1 MIMNRAARNARLSIL
16 SNTVLILM
24 KFAVGLV
31 SGSVSIISEAI
42 HSLMDLAAAVMA
54 FFSIRIAGRP
64 ADEDHPYGHQKV
76 ENVSGALEAL
86 LIIVAAGLIIYESVK
101 RLIGGAEIENL
112 WLGALVMLVSGIVN
126 IIVSRRLYK
135 VAREES
141 SVALAADALHLRTD
155 VYSSLGVG
163 AGLLAIV
170 VLQSAFS
177 VPWAESLDPIVALC
191 IALFIV
197 KEAWDMVRHAVG
209 PLLDA
214 SLPPEDLAVVEAV
227 VAARPGVSMH
237 GVRTR
242 MSGKVR
248 YIDFHLEVPEDLS
261 VKESHEICDEIEREI
276 ERALRDASVLIH
288 IEPKMAVRVRGKGAR
303 RLSLTKDE
311 LLARIAGICAE
322 AGGYDARPHHLHVF
336 GTGLT
341 KELTFHVT
349 AAPGMSLEEA
359 HSLASV
365 VEARVKESLGLEA
378 TVHIEPA
385 GDDPD

>member
-1 MIMNRAARNARLSIL
+1 MNRAARNARLSIL
-16 SNTVLILM
+16 SNSILILM
-24 KFAVGLV
+24 KFLVGIV
-31 SGSVSIISEAI
+31 SGSVSILSEAI

-64 ADEDHPYGHQKV
+64 ADEKHPYGHQKV
-76 ENVSGALEAL
+76 ENISGALEAL
-86 LIIVAAGLIIYESVK
+86 LIIAAAGMIIFESVK
-101 RLIGGAEIENL
+101 RLMHGSEIENL

-126 IIVSRRLYK
+126 LLVSRRLYE
-135 VAREES
+135 VAHEES
-141 SVALAADALHLRTD
+141 SVALAADALHLKTD

-170 VLQSAFS
+170 VLRSAFS
-177 VPWAESLDPIVALC
+177 APWAESLDPVVALC

-197 KEAWDMVRHAVG
+197 KEAWDMVRRAVG

-214 SLPPEDLAVVEAV
+214 SLPPEDLAAVEAV
-227 VAARPGVSMH
+227 VASRPGLSMH

-248 YIDFHLEVPEDLS
+248 YVDFHLEVPEDLS

-276 ERALRDASVLIH
+276 ERKLRDASVLIH
-288 IEPKMAVRVRGKGAR
+288 IEPKLKVRVRGKGAR
-303 RLSLTKDE
+303 AASLTKDE
-311 LLARIAGICAE
+311 LFDRIAGICAE
-322 AGGYDARPHHLHVF
+322 AGGPDARPHHLHVF
-336 GTGLT
+336 GTGLS

-359 HSLASV
+359 HALASA
-365 VEARVKESLGLEA
+365 VEAGVKKDLGLEA